1 MKYLLIVFIFLPN
14 IVGAQRLFSAK
25 IVVPNNVNEKAFVI
39 YYENGKSRIQIKPYF
54 KDKQCMLSDSF
65 YARYATIMIAYRDKN
80 NKYQEFNN
88 FWVTDKPATITF
100 ISDST
105 FSDPLS
111 KRKLVN
117 AIEVSQMRESKFND
131 FKANEEK
138 NFQDFYFSNQEKIA
152 KNDEE
157 AVKLYHKKSQLLN
170 DRYLAFI
177 KENGNLYYSFW
188 LFRKGM
194 IVNSLTPLDTLF
206 KIYNT
211 VFPDSLKNSIEGEFI
226 ENTLRSRNLKK
237 RDLAP
242 NFNLQDVRG
251 KGIKLPDYK
260 GKHILLTF
268 WASWCGPCIKEI
280 PTLLKIKEKYPSD
293 KLEIIS
299 INLDDDSTSFSKAV
313 QKYKMEWVH
322 IFGNRSLR
330 DTYGVMGIPEVF
342 LINKSGEIIYK
353 RGQEKDYDS
362 TLPILNKLL
371 IESL

>member
-14 IVGAQRLFSAK
+14 IVVAQRLFSAK

>member
-1 MKYLLIVFIFLPN
+1 MK
-14 IVGAQRLFSAK
+14 
-25 IVVPNNVNEKAFVI
+25 I
-39 YYENGKSRIQIKPYF
+39 YYE
-54 KDKQCMLSDSF
+54 
-65 YARYATIMIAYRDKN
+65 
-80 NKYQEFNN
+80 
-88 FWVTDKPATITF
+88 
-100 ISDST
+100 
-105 FSDPLS
+105 
-111 KRKLVN
+111 
-117 AIEVSQMRESKFND
+117 
-131 FKANEEK
+131 
-138 NFQDFYFSNQEKIA
+138 
-152 KNDEE
+152 
-157 AVKLYHKKSQLLN
+157 KSQRVN
-170 DRYLAFI
+170 DKYIAFV

-194 IVNSLTPLDTLF
+194 IVNSLTPIDTLF

-226 ENTLRSRNLKK
+226 ESSLKSRNLKK

-251 KGIKLPDYK
+251 KDIKLPNYK
-260 GKHILLTF
+260 GKYILLTF

-322 IFGNRSLR
+322 IFGDKKLR
-330 DTYGVMGIPEVF
+330 DVYGVMGIPEVF

-362 TLPILNKLL
+362 KLPILNNLL
-371 IESL
+371 VDSL